1 MPCREQFI
9 AVILNTCYKY
19 LNWPN
24 PGGSL
29 PMAWKREGKAS
40 KTICTASETGRG
52 MFYLNRP

>member
-24 PGGSL
+24 PGLGL
-29 PMAWKREGKAS
+29 AAYGV
-40 KTICTASETGRG
+40 ETGG
-52 MFYLNRP
+52 KSF